1 MALLKLKD
9 LPSNVAS
16 KIKKQIDENPDGGPI
31 SINLEEQRPKNKE
44 LRIRMARPVIQE
56 RNENLPKLVADMD
69 TTELPD
75 DDSST
80 PGKPTKFYSVNLFWG
95 LLNVYI
101 SNTGCSVRLLWGM
114 VDVGW
119 QAP

>member
-9 LPSNVAS
+9 LPSNIAS
-16 KIKKQIDENPDGGPI
+16 KIKKQMDENPDGGPI

-44 LRIRMARPVIQE
+44 LQIRMARPVIQK
-56 RNENLPKLVADMD
+56 RNDN
-69 TTELPD
+69 
-75 DDSST
+75 
-80 PGKPTKFYSVNLFWG
+80 PGKPTKAYSMNLFWG

-101 SNTGCSVRLLWGM
+101 SNTGGSVRLLWGM

-119 QAP
+119 QAPYPEVRRPSDDEDRTVS